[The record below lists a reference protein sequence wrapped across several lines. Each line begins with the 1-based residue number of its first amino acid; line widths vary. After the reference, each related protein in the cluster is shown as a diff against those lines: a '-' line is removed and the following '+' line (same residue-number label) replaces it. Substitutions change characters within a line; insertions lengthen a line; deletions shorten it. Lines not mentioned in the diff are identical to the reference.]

1 MSAPADTD
9 VVTELAI
16 VDLFTK
22 LIFGGE
28 QELSVSEMRI
38 LRALREVDS
47 GLLLHSERDVG
58 FYLRALG
65 VSDMIALVNRVQ
77 GQLQAAPAWP
87 ATTLQAESTTLLRRD
102 S

>member
-1 MSAPADTD
+1 MSSSADTH

-28 QELSVSEMRI
+28 QQLSISEMRI

-47 GLLLHSERDVG
+47 GVLLHSERDVG

-77 GQLQAAPAWP
+77 QQMAGASSWRATAHRAAP
-87 ATTLQAESTTLLRRD
+87 TTPNLRGG
-102 S
+102 

>member
-1 MSAPADTD
+1 MSTLADTH

-28 QELSVSEMRI
+28 QELGISELRI

-77 GQLQAAPAWP
+77 KQLAAAPTWPAPGRQAA
-87 ATTLQAESTTLLRRD
+87 STRPIGRD